1 MAVGSFVDVNHSTP
15 HSTLARLAG
24 VTALAG
30 LAAAFT
36 TVSIVVLAS
45 PIVQILSQVATTLL

>member
-1 MAVGSFVDVNHSTP
+1 MPVGSVVDVNHSTP
-15 HSTLARLAG
+15 HSTLARFAG

-30 LAAAFT
+30 LAAALT
-36 TVSIVVLAS
+36 TAAVVVLAS